1 MFNPSKLFKI
11 KGAWDSFALNHP
23 KFINFIGALR
33 NNYIKEGTV
42 IEVTVNTDDGRTI
55 SSNIKLTEEDLKVFS
70 EISELLKQ

>member
-55 SSNIKLTEEDLKVFS
+55 SSNIKLTEEDLKVFL